1 MCMGRSGLLDRP
13 RSKFQRIFGSIL
25 TLVILSAMRFV
36 VGDLCC
42 HNSTIE
48 KEKIIKELETTN
60 WKCKK
65 PYQLM
70 QEGRVGSDTTG
81 V

>member
-1 MCMGRSGLLDRP
+1 
-13 RSKFQRIFGSIL
+13 
-25 TLVILSAMRFV
+25 MRFV

-70 QEGRVGSDTTG
+70 QEGRAGSDTTG